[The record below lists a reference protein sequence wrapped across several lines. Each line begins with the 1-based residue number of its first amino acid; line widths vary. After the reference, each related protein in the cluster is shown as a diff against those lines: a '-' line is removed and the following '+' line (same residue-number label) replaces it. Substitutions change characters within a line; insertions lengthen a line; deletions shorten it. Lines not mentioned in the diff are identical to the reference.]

1 MTGSTDDSCESTP
14 SVRII
19 DLPPGC
25 TDGEKNLPTV
35 DVGRCHK
42 SKCIARGLKN
52 IANCE
57 ENYCCQP
64 KTTKKIKIKCNRFS
78 FDMTRVTQCGCGD
91 CFVRQSVV
99 KGVAR
104 GGADNVPFKYGYIY
118 QGDKYLTRTGRKGE
132 FSFKI
137 PGHFSRLVVTFKDKY
152 SINNFQEL
160 TKVIAL
166 VPGRETYVEARMK
179 ERPKPIIVNA
189 KEGFEIP
196 LGNLGTSKR
205 PNTGQAADD
214 IDSSKRS
221 DPAAIALSLPPQ
233 SLVTDD
239 GTIYDGQ
246 AKVEI
251 SFVDPRNATQVEE
264 ADGDFTTVSEDGE
277 QQQLETFGVIKMDF
291 RDSNGKR
298 LQPNSGIDV
307 LLDLDEYNITEKEA
321 ENIKLWYM
329 DVKTGR
335 WRIMD
340 QGLKPHETRRSRR
353 SNRKFYFGKIGPK
366 EYKKINVDKIMEKC
380 LFKVKFSDFDNE
392 GLYSEFVELTVLAT
406 QGTLNRFMR
415 EIVNINNEHCIPT
428 FCTNDGAIIRATL
441 NGEHLFPNETGI
453 YSAVNKEHRIEYYRS
468 SDITNRFVNRITM
481 KKLRP
486 TTSPGPSPF
495 YRDES
500 TCKNSPPEYSFTF
513 DMPERKAISGD
524 LVENFEPNWYRNP
537 FFARV
542 CYVKIVVENIYGCPN
557 RTVHFAVESVLGEDQ
572 TSAGY
577 VLIRFTES
585 KFAACA
591 EYKCPES
598 DDHGIRVNVNPTTEG
613 FFTDNH
619 KATRYFIEE
628 MGATVSNVFSFKPE
642 FGLRK
647 RNIGIIQ
654 SQDDVNVRKDEEV
667 SEEAKQ
673 IYNRCVGD
681 TTTNVEDTEA
691 GIRFVCL

>member
-1 MTGSTDDSCESTP
+1 
-14 SVRII
+14 
-19 DLPPGC
+19 
-25 TDGEKNLPTV
+25 
-35 DVGRCHK
+35 
-42 SKCIARGLKN
+42 
-52 IANCE
+52 
-57 ENYCCQP
+57 
-64 KTTKKIKIKCNRFS
+64 
-78 FDMTRVTQCGCGD
+78 MTRVTQCGCGD

-104 GGADNVPFKYGYIY
+104 GDADNIPFKYGYIY

-205 PNTGQAADD
+205 PNTDQAADD
-214 IDSSKRS
+214 TGSSKRS
-221 DPAAIALSLPPQ
+221 DPAAIALSLPPE

-298 LQPNSGIDV
+298 LQPNSSIDV
-307 LLDLDEYNITEKEA
+307 FLDLDEYNITEKET
-321 ENIKLWYM
+321 EYIKLWYM

-340 QGLKPHETRRSRR
+340 QGLKPHETRRSKR
-353 SNRKFYFGKIGPK
+353 SNKKFYFGKISPK
-366 EYKKINVDKIMEKC
+366 EYQLINLDKISERC
-380 LFKVKFSDFDNE
+380 IFKVKFSDFDNKR
-392 GLYSEFVELTVLAT
+392 LDSELAELTVLAT
-406 QGTLNRFMR
+406 HGSLKRFMR
-415 EIVNINNEHCIPT
+415 KRANINSAHCIPT
-428 FCTNDGAIIRATL
+428 FCTNDEAIIRATL

-453 YSAVNKEHRIEYYRS
+453 YSAVNKEHHIKYYRS
-468 SDITNRFVNRITM
+468 SDVTNRFVNRITM

-500 TCKNSPPEYSFTF
+500 TCVSSSPEDSFTF

-524 LVENFEPNWYRNP
+524 LFENFEPSWYP
-537 FFARV
+537 DQFFARV
-542 CYVKIVVENIYGCPN
+542 CFVKIVVENIDRCPN
-557 RTVHFAVESVLGEDQ
+557 KTVHFAVESVLGEDQ
-572 TSAGY
+572 KSAGY

-585 KFAACA
+585 KFVACA
-591 EYKCPES
+591 EYKCPENQ
-598 DDHGIRVNVNPTTEG
+598 DHGIRVNVNPTTDG
-613 FFTDNH
+613 FFTDH
-619 KATRYFIEE
+619 HEATKSFINE
-628 MGATVSNVFSFKPE
+628 MDATVSNVFTFKPVSGIVWE
-642 FGLRK
+642 S
-647 RNIGIIQ
+647 IGIIH
-654 SQDDVNVRKDEEV
+654 SQDDVIV
-667 SEEAKQ
+667 SGEKFRGGAKE
-673 IYNRCVGD
+673 IYNKCVGD
-681 TTTNVEDTEA
+681 IRSVEDTVA
-691 GIRFVCL
+691 GIRFMCRG